1 MANLTLTT
9 LEIRN
14 LINLYQSELRKLSF
28 QMARTQNTIDELQ
41 EQLASAQIELPE
53 APVSSNQTKKKKGP
67 GRPKK
72 SETAQT
78 ADKPKRGPGRPRKSE
93 TAQTA
98 DKPKRG
104 PGRPR
109 KSETAQ
115 PADKPKR
122 GPGRPRKSETAQPA
136 DKPKRGPGRPKKSET
151 TAKKATKKKRT
162 RKKTGGYKLSNWDT
176 FIIGAIDSAKKPL
189 INSELLE
196 VAQKDDISNGMSE
209 DDVKVKISQSIHKL
223 ANKRSTLS
231 KTKYEGRGY
240 AYATENM
247 VFSNGKLKKEYTR

>member
-93 TAQTA
+93 TAQT
-98 DKPKRG
+98 
-104 PGRPR
+104 
-109 KSETAQ
+109 
-115 PADKPKR
+115 ADKPKR